1 MIFTDISTTQF
12 YGDIRKYRWIFW
24 LKISIGQKS
33 MKTSKYVENNSK
45 NDIINNNKYFKVV
58 LSKKMILYDIV
69 YHIW

>member
-1 MIFTDISTTQF
+1 
-12 YGDIRKYRWIFW
+12 
-24 LKISIGQKS
+24 